1 MFIMVRISRP
11 APTSSARVSAVCTN
25 VPPRSSRRSPR
36 PALLFGPALLST
48 CIGSSREARSVG
60 KSPARSAAITAEPR
74 PKASIGQPV
83 ETASRRGTA
92 CPPITLNDLTAPSAR
107 TTPSAPP
114 NKASRR
120 LSVDT
125 CRKSATRPTPNALR
139 TAYSCCRCRPRTS
152 NRAAAI
158 AIHLGSQRMH
168 LRGEAFKIVIGLR
181 LRGGSDLEFTLRLP
195 GRGSVSQP
203 PYHIPKRR
211 FQLGRFGRSGNPEID
226 QCVHVVVRLLCI
238 CRRRRKTDAGGHHPD
253 NL

>member
-1 MFIMVRISRP
+1 MFINGANQQAGAHQQRQRQRRLNQCYSP
-11 APTSSARVSAVCTN
+11 QN
-25 VPPRSSRRSPR
+25 RRSPR

-48 CIGSSREARSVG
+48 CIGSSREARSAG

-74 PKASIGQPV
+74 LKASIGQPV

-92 CPPITLNDLTAPSAR
+92 CPPITLNNLTAPSAR

-125 CRKSATRPTPNALR
+125 CRKSATRPTPNAR
-139 TAYSCCRCRPRTS
+139 APAQPRPTV
-152 NRAAAI
+152 AAGCGRHRDSSRQSTNAP
-158 AIHLGSQRMH
+158 Q
-168 LRGEAFKIVIGLR
+168 GEAFKIVIGLR
-181 LRGGSDLEFTLRLP
+181 LPGGSDLEFTLRLP

-238 CRRRRKTDAGGHHPD
+238 CRRRSKTDAGGHHPD